1 MQSDTRYAALR
12 MPTNDM
18 RPRICVGEAVIYDTE
33 SKAEPG
39 DDVVILLVD
48 GGSIVRGLLG
58 LTDDGYRLKS
68 YSPRRRW
75 RYARSARQGDLS
87 GSAPRPCRIRPGDR
101 RCERSL
107 SAPPSPP
114 SIAA

>member
-1 MQSDTRYAALR
+1 MQSDSRYAALR

-68 YSPRRRW
+68 YSPAAVGAMPA
-75 RYARSARQGDLS
+75 ARVKAIYPVVLRGHAEFVQEIDD
-87 GSAPRPCRIRPGDR
+87 AD
-101 RCERSL
+101 
-107 SAPPSPP
+107 AH
-114 SIAA
+114 